1 MEQIILDSISKKLTA
16 KTPEYRVVLPKV
28 TDISKQEEIRLEIE
42 LLEDRISEFE
52 ITLYPLQIAR
62 PEFFPSI
69 KGRVAVAGK
78 GSRSVAVPF
87 EQFAFRQMVR
97 AFLKYLDG
105 ISVKLLT
112 GGPVILKKITADT
125 VGSLDVQVENS
136 SKTGEAKEW
145 VEYPVVL
152 VNKSEKQTVVNI
164 CQSLYGKECLP
175 TKYLPYTVLESY
187 ESKEYSVK
195 VEVTEDIPAGGLE
208 KSIFLFIPDGNS
220 AEAKKVIFQTSKKMT
235 HPYLFLKEEQWQK
248 RKDAFA
254 KDNELYK
261 VFCRTYVEPANNW
274 EVPKPSESEEF
285 VYPAYVQNMLFHT
298 VVAWKITE
306 NRKYFE
312 KAMQFFEGLLDTTG
326 ER

>member
-16 KTPEYRVVLPKV
+16 KIPEYRAVLPKV

-69 KGRVAVAGK
+69 KGRVTVAGK

-175 TKYLPYTVLESY
+175 TKYLPYTVLDRGYSSRRAGEKYISFYTRRKQCRGKKSY
-187 ESKEYSVK
+187 FA
-195 VEVTEDIPAGGLE
+195 DI
-208 KSIFLFIPDGNS
+208 
-220 AEAKKVIFQTSKKMT
+220 KKDDTS
-235 HPYLFLKEEQWQK
+235 L
-248 RKDAFA
+248 
-254 KDNELYK
+254 
-261 VFCRTYVEPANNW
+261 
-274 EVPKPSESEEF
+274 S
-285 VYPAYVQNMLFHT
+285 
-298 VVAWKITE
+298 
-306 NRKYFE
+306 
-312 KAMQFFEGLLDTTG
+312 FFERGTMAETKG
-326 ER
+326 RICQRQ